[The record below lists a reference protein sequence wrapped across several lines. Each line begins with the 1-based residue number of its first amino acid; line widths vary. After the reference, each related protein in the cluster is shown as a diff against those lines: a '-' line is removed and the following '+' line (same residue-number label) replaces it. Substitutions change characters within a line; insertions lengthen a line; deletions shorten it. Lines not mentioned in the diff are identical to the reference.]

1 MSNIGY
7 GKKSL
12 DSSNTSTY
20 SIGSSFKSIKSKTSE
35 LFKKYAKNDQKECP
49 KQSKTSELFKKYAK
63 NDQKECPK
71 QSKTSELF
79 KKSANNHKERPKQP
93 KINMLVV
100 TEYLALR

>member
-49 KQSKTSELFKKYAK
+49 KQSKTSELFKK
-63 NDQKECPK
+63 
-71 QSKTSELF
+71 
-79 KKSANNHKERPKQP
+79 SANNHKERPKQP

>member
-7 GKKSL
+7 RKKSL

-35 LFKKYAKNDQKECP
+35 LFKKSANNDQKER
-49 KQSKTSELFKKYAK
+49 S
-63 NDQKECPK
+63 
-71 QSKTSELF
+71 
-79 KKSANNHKERPKQP
+79 KQP
-93 KINMLVV
+93 KMNMLVV